1 MEEQNPKRR
10 CQGELIFTASNC
22 RSISSPNGA
31 SPQKAAKK
39 LRTSLQPQPSPP
51 PQQQRGDA
59 SPWHTRRVSAPP
71 GEFSDFE
78 RSKTHITS
86 SKFYSPS
93 RCITPSKFSRSLQ
106 FAAEGL
112 LPHTPA
118 TSQQKCPLPMS
129 TKKIKHRA
137 AMKLKVLENERFEAS
152 RYEQD
157 ISAASLVAQE
167 KAYLAWLNHVL
178 LKPMAEKHNALDL
191 ESETSS
197 LTSNESRLSFYSDFS
212 HVSNDSVLN
221 VGDKLSALD
230 YSATPTRKKTP
241 RAAKLNAHCMS
252 SIGKQAKE
260 GNAFD
265 AALQAICSIPILRSR
280 LDTCLD
286 AKSREEVI
294 SVMIKVA
301 KHIDDGRLRI
311 KDGCAILADVALKEN
326 LIQTMLTYNTPWLKL
341 GLHVVLGHNALVVQE
356 TLEPMPEEPNQRVA
370 DGENHQAILR
380 ILIEKYFLSHPGL
393 AKYHATNKR
402 IEGLYKQGYPE
413 ALARV
418 ILKRILLL
426 VFTLDKAKCQSTIP
440 LTYGIDGVDGG
451 SPILFHKNGNIK
463 SSRHALQ
470 EFLLNSMH
478 GEGDVVGHLGVLGYH
493 VTHVQ
498 AGLADYRFEVANLIE
513 DLKDGVRLCRLVQ
526 VLLAD
531 PTLLVKI
538 KIPSDRPRRR
548 NHNCSI
554 ALEHLAR
561 AGVKFVD
568 ADGCPIMA
576 DDLVEGHRE
585 RVLQLLWNIMLHLQ
599 IPALVNCQRL
609 RQEIARISSC
619 DLNTGSRL
627 DDSSVINLLLM
638 WIHAVCMKFEFPV
651 RDFASSF
658 ADGQALCYL
667 ICYYCPVL
675 IPQSAIQT
683 YERCS
688 IFASPLPAH
697 MKAASGKSKEVLQG
711 VAAHNLALFQ
721 LATSKLGSVPQVL
734 QVSHFLEDDP
744 FVGEQSVIIML
755 VFLYFRLV
763 ETSPK
768 VEEKMATL
776 SWNPGW
782 ELAFELSKDNGCDG
796 PETEFLD
803 PSTASGTTVEQLEA
817 LSQAAKVIQAAVR
830 NWLTFTQKKAQ
841 QNKAAII
848 IQAHIRGWI
857 VRCGCNLLALYKFQ
871 TASHHKQ
878 ACIRIQHNWR
888 LLCTENLYQSKQ
900 PCLLFA
906 VCKIQAWWRKC
917 LCRKHFTAIKAAAV
931 LVQSHFRTTREA
943 RHYRTLKKAV
953 VKLQALVRGRYA
965 RRHYCKYKHAATV
978 IQSHWRRA
986 LFQGLFLKQ
995 RHEAALKIQ
1004 SHWRRVNNMRSYART
1019 KNAAILLQRS
1029 WKKISAYRFMTKMVT
1044 SATKLQSHWRKYR
1057 SRNSFI
1063 NRKAAAILIQITWRK
1078 YVLNRVLKQRK
1089 EAATLKIQ
1097 SHWRKYSIRKSYTET
1112 RLAVFIIQHY
1122 MRGLWERKKYVIWK
1136 ETVTKLQAFV
1146 RGWQLRKRLRMLSQS
1161 VSIIQICWKRYLT
1174 KREAE
1179 RQQAKAHCAAIKLQ
1193 ASWRRF
1199 SGRKSFLAL
1208 SASAVK
1214 IQSSIRSY
1222 ICRTRYNRVIQ
1233 RVIRMQALVR
1243 RRLGRTHYLKM
1254 KESVIK
1260 IQAYYKC
1267 SRQLKNY
1274 ETCRKYIARLQALVR
1289 GKRDQIKFLVSK
1301 NAAIYIQRH
1310 FRKYLKSTQLLKA
1323 RQSISAM
1330 RIQHAWRRMQL
1341 QKAAIVIQSHYRG
1354 WRQKHAYLMQVQKL
1368 IWLQAKI
1375 RGNLLRRH
1383 LLMET
1388 ALRGSKSARTASN
1401 GLCNIENPTLYLIP
1415 STITHKWEHRQADF
1429 HTAAVR
1435 QQRLW
1440 RKSLNRRH
1448 IAATTIQKHFR
1459 CWLASKAFMEAR
1471 ANIIHIQAIW
1481 RGFRIRHKH
1490 GHLKEELSALRKRMQ
1505 STAANVD
1512 KRMRLEYRLTEALE
1526 ALLSQKTVSG
1536 ILHTCATID
1545 LATQHS
1551 KLCCERLLDAG
1562 AIPKLLQ
1569 LIQTT
1574 NRSPPHEEIL
1584 KHSLSILG
1592 NLARYPSFA
1601 SLVVNAPGSLTIV
1614 AEQILRNNEEVLTK
1628 ILKLL
1633 QLLCKVQSGPD
1644 AIRRSPMMMKRLY
1657 NLSQV
1662 LEKKVETEARALARL
1677 PHNAATARRLG
1688 EKKVS
1693 EAVLQHRGVVMVLQK
1708 ATGEDFQTRLKAM
1721 KRLSSI
1727 HMSAAA
1733 AVVAPTPPRLNG
1745 TIAPSRPSG
1754 FFSRIPLQDCSN
1766 K

>member
-39 LRTSLQPQPSPP
+39 FRTSLQPQPSPP
-51 PQQQRGDA
+51 PQQQRADA
-59 SPWHTRRVSAPP
+59 SPWHTRRVSAPS
-71 GEFSDFE
+71 GEFFNFE
-78 RSKTHITS
+78 RSKPHLTS
-86 SKFYSPS
+86 SKLYSPS
-93 RCITPSKFSRSLQ
+93 RCITPSKLSRSLQ

-129 TKKIKHRA
+129 AKKIKHRA
-137 AMKLKVLENERFEAS
+137 AMKLKALENERLEAS

-157 ISAASLVAQE
+157 ISAASLEAQE

-178 LKPMAEKHNALDL
+178 LKPMAEKHNALDF

-197 LTSNESRLSFYSDFS
+197 LTSNESRLSSYSDFS

-221 VGDKLSALD
+221 VGDKLPAID
-230 YSATPTRKKTP
+230 YSATTTRKKTP

-326 LIQTMLTYNTPWLKL
+326 LIQTMLNFNTPWLKL

-356 TLEPMPEEPNQRVA
+356 SLEPMPEDSNQLDA
-370 DGENHQAILR
+370 DGETHRAILR
-380 ILIEKYFLSHPGL
+380 LLIEKHFLSHPGL

-426 VFTLDKAKCQSTIP
+426 VFTLDKAKCQSTMP

-513 DLKDGVRLCRLVQ
+513 DLRDGVRLCRLVQ

-561 AGVKFVD
+561 AGVKVVD

-638 WIHAVCMKFEFPV
+638 WIQAVCMKFEFPV
-651 RDFASSF
+651 RDFTSSF

-675 IPQSAIQT
+675 IPQSAIQN

-688 IFASPLPAH
+688 IYASPLPAH
-697 MKAASGKSKEVLQG
+697 MRAASGKSKEVLKG

-734 QVSHFLEDDP
+734 QVSYFMEDDP

-782 ELAFELSKDNGCDG
+782 ELAFELSKDNGCNG

-803 PSTASGTTVEQLEA
+803 TSTASGTTVEQLEA
-817 LSQAAKVIQAAVR
+817 LSQAAKVKQAAVR
-830 NWLTFTQKKAQ
+830 NWLTFTRKKAQ
-841 QNKAAII
+841 QDEAATI

-857 VRCGCNLLALYKFQ
+857 VRHGCNLLALCKFQ
-871 TASHHKQ
+871 MASHHKQ
-878 ACIRIQHNWR
+878 PCLRIQHNCR
-888 LLCTENLYQSKQ
+888 LLSTENFYQSKQ

-906 VCKIQAWWRKC
+906 VRKIQAWWRKC

-931 LVQSHFRTTREA
+931 LVQSHFRSTREA
-943 RHYRTLKKAV
+943 RHYRILKKAV
-953 VKLQALVRGRYA
+953 VKLQARVRGKYA
-965 RRHYCKYKHAATV
+965 RRQYCKYKHAATV

-986 LFQGLFLKQ
+986 SFQRLSLKQ
-995 RHEAALKIQ
+995 RYEAALKIQ
-1004 SHWRRVNNMRSYART
+1004 SHWRRFNNMRSYTRS

-1029 WKKISAYRFMTKMVT
+1029 WKKISAYRLLMTKMVT

-1063 NRKAAAILIQITWRK
+1063 NKKAAAILIQIMWRK
-1078 YVLNRVLKQRK
+1078 YVLNRVSKQRK
-1089 EAATLKIQ
+1089 EAAVLKIQ

-1122 MRGLWERKKYVIWK
+1122 MRGFWERKKYVIWK
-1136 ETVTKLQAFV
+1136 ETVTKLQALV

-1161 VSIIQICWKRYLT
+1161 VSIIQICWRRYLT

-1199 SGRKSFLAL
+1199 SARKSFLAL
-1208 SASAVK
+1208 SALTVK
-1214 IQSSIRSY
+1214 IQSSVRSY
-1222 ICRTRYNRVIQ
+1222 ICRMRYNRVIHC
-1233 RVIRMQALVR
+1233 VTRMQALIR
-1243 RRLGRTHYLKM
+1243 RRLDRTHYLKM

-1267 SRQLKNY
+1267 SRQLRKY
-1274 ETCRKYIARLQALVR
+1274 ETCRKSIATLQAFVR
-1289 GKRDQIKFLVSK
+1289 GKRDRVKFLESK
-1301 NAAIYIQRH
+1301 NAAMNIQRH

-1341 QKAAIVIQSHYRG
+1341 RKAAIVIQSHYRG

-1375 RGNLLRRH
+1375 RGDLLRRH

-1388 ALRGSKSARTASN
+1388 ALRGSKLAQTMVH
-1401 GLCNIENPTLYLIP
+1401 EP
-1415 STITHKWEHRQADF
+1415 SKEIFKSKEMLVWQLGPQWEHRQADL

-1435 QQRLW
+1435 LQRLW
-1440 RKSLNRRH
+1440 RKTLNRRH

-1471 ANIIHIQAIW
+1471 ASIIHIQAIW
-1481 RGFRIRHKH
+1481 RGFRIRHKN

-1505 STAANVD
+1505 STAVNVD

-1526 ALLSQKTVSG
+1526 ALLGQKTVSG

-1601 SLVVNAPGSLTIV
+1601 PLVANAPGSLTIV
-1614 AEQILRNNEEVLTK
+1614 AEQMLRSNEEVLTK

-1633 QLLCKVQSGPD
+1633 QLLCKAQSGPD
-1644 AIRRSPMMMKRLY
+1644 AIRRNPMMMKRLH

-1733 AVVAPTPPRLNG
+1733 AAVAPTP
-1745 TIAPSRPSG
+1745 SRPSS

-1766 K
+1766 N